1 MLSRFFTIPFMNPR
15 ILTRMHVLH
24 SELLPLHGKEPREI
38 QEYNN
43 NFTEKKIPSSFLNS
57 DRFWYTPLFFNAH
70 KHNLLYCPTIF
81 CPLHTEKINLVLYT

>member
-38 QEYNN
+38 QKYNN
-43 NFTEKKIPSSFLNS
+43 NFSRDNWKGESI
-57 DRFWYTPLFFNAH
+57 TPMT
-70 KHNLLYCPTIF
+70 KS
-81 CPLHTEKINLVLYT
+81 VS